1 MTLLQLQEI
10 GGLSNMHFEL
20 RDGVPFWAKYK
31 ISTID
36 KDENIKDIYIYSE
49 EEKDIVLEKLED
61 YEIEELQAPSQEIL
75 ERVKEI
81 ERRTFS
87 KSEFERMLYEKT
99 TEEKLQ
105 EENETMKQSI
115 AELSAMIFMLAPKE

>member
-1 MTLLQLQEI
+1 MY
-10 GGLSNMHFEL
+10 FEL

-31 ISTID
+31 ITTID
-36 KDENIKDIYIYSE
+36 KDGSVIEIYVYSE
-49 EEKDIVLEKLED
+49 EEKYIILEKLED
-61 YEIEELQAPSQEIL
+61 YEIEEVPAPSQEIL
-75 ERVKEI
+75 DRAKEI
-81 ERRTFS
+81 EGKTFS

-115 AELSAMIFMLAPKE
+115 AELSTMVFMLAPKE